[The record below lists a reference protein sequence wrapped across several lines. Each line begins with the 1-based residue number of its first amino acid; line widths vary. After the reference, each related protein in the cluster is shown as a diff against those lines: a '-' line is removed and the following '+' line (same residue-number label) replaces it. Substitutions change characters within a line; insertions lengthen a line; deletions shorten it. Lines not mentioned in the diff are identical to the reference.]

1 MKSIDDGGETMVVK
15 QEEWKD
21 EYKKICELLRHHSY
35 KLTPQRQTIL
45 KAFLENEDQHL
56 SAEDTFMMV
65 KHNYPDIGL
74 ATVYRTL
81 DLLAEL
87 GILQRNDFGDGRSR
101 YEFNRKEEH
110 HHHHLICIQCG
121 EVSEFDDDLLESLE
135 AIIEKR
141 NGYHVIDHD
150 LKFYG
155 YCKQCKSTLE

>member
-1 MKSIDDGGETMVVK
+1 MVVK

-21 EYKKICELLRHHSY
+21 EYQKICELLRHHSY

-87 GILQRNDFGDGRSR
+87 GILQKNDFGDGRSR
-101 YEFNRKEEH
+101 YEFNRKDEH
-110 HHHHLICIQCG
+110 HHHHLICIKCG
-121 EVSEFDDDLLESLE
+121 DVSEFDDDLLESLE
-135 AIIEKR
+135 AEIEKR
-141 NGYHVIDHD
+141 NGYQVVDHD

-155 YCKQCKSTLE
+155 YCNKCKSTLD

>member
-1 MKSIDDGGETMVVK
+1 MWSVRGDSVEDW
-15 QEEWKD
+15 QEA
-21 EYKKICELLRHHSY
+21 YSKICERLRNNSY

-45 KAFLENEDQHL
+45 KTFLENADRHL
-56 SAEDTFMMV
+56 SAEDAYMLV
-65 KHNYPDIGL
+65 KTDYPDIGL

-87 GILQRNDFGDGRSR
+87 GVLQKNDFGDGRSR
-101 YEFNRKEEH
+101 YEFSRKDEH

-135 AIIEKR
+135 TVIHKR
-141 NGYHVIDHD
+141 NGFKVIDHD

-155 YCKQCKSTLE
+155 HCIKCQSTSE